1 MKTLQTKLDAIRGQ
15 IEALNAER
23 DQTEAAPISRTECE
37 DLIAAVISA
46 PYTETV
52 INPGSNAR
60 VDLNP
65 APTGLLSGTFDSR
78 ELLNTLE
85 RPAVLRAVIP
95 AALQEYLIG
104 CYDASIGDTAPGL
117 PAVERR
123 ARLAE
128 IANQVFKLEVQEEA
142 IIEELEAAGGD
153 VARRADADP
162 AAQLGLGARDTAA

>member
-1 MKTLQTKLDAIRGQ
+1 MKSLHDKLTKIRSE

-104 CYDASIGDTAPGL
+104 CYDASIGDTKPGL
-117 PAVERR
+117 PALQRR
-123 ARLAE
+123 KRLAE
-128 IANQVFKLEVQEEA
+128 IAAQVFKLEVQEEA
-142 IIEELEAAGGD
+142 IIEELEAAGAD
-153 VARRADADP
+153 VARRGDADP
-162 AAQLGLGARDTAA
+162 IAQLGLTVRRTAA